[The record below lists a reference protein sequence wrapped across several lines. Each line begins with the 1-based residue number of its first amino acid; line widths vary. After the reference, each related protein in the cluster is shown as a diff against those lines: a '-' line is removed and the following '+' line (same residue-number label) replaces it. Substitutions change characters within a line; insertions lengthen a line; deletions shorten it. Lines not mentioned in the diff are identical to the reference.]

1 MAKFLFFWNSGN
13 YQIIFLLKITK
24 SHLIFLPI
32 KFHSDALS
40 LLQFLPNFLN
50 RTYTVHLKRK
60 VMFAINEYLGNNFR
74 TKKKFFFLQQGFNG
88 GSVTFLSF
96 LFFFFTQIAHT
107 NIFKFYVFYRKKN
120 SWYQSFLL
128 FIFYQSESQV
138 LMSFHQNVWNEK
150 SPVLDLRVAYQ

>member
-1 MAKFLFFWNSGN
+1 MLNKKN
-13 YQIIFLLKITK
+13 IFL
-24 SHLIFLPI
+24 S
-32 KFHSDALS
+32 AS

-50 RTYTVHLKRK
+50 RMYTVHLKRK
-60 VMFAINEYLGNNFR
+60 VVMFAINEYLGNNFR

-96 LFFFFTQIAHT
+96 FLVFFFFTDSPHQYFQILC
-107 NIFKFYVFYRKKN
+107 FLQKKK

-128 FIFYQSESQV
+128 FNFYQSESQV

>member
-1 MAKFLFFWNSGN
+1 MLNKKNNFLS
-13 YQIIFLLKITK
+13 
-24 SHLIFLPI
+24 
-32 KFHSDALS
+32 AS

-50 RTYTVHLKRK
+50 RMYTVHLKRK
-60 VMFAINEYLGNNFR
+60 VVMFAINEYLGNNFR

-96 LFFFFTQIAHT
+96 FTQIAHT
-107 NIFKFYVFYRKKN
+107 NIFKFYVFLQKKK

-128 FIFYQSESQV
+128 FFYYQSESQV